1 VSQTPADVNALR
13 AAVAEQEMARMM
25 AEARADELHAQMKL
39 LEERALRRRLHRPIE
54 LQEDNG
60 EDGP

>member
-1 VSQTPADVNALR
+1 
-13 AAVAEQEMARMM
+13 MM

-54 LQEDNG
+54 LQEDYG
-60 EDGP
+60 EDRP